1 MDPEVSP
8 RSLMFLRG
16 RYSILALAAWEND
29 AVSGVGSPIMV
40 DGAKRDRYKLYSFDL
55 QMNS

>member
-8 RSLMFLRG
+8 RAFMFLRV
-16 RYSILALAAWEND
+16 RYSTLALVAWEND